1 MFKRIRNI
9 FFTGILVLLPLIGSI
24 YVIWVLLNIMDKV
37 TGPMVETFF
46 GRDLPGIGTIFTF
59 VIIFLVGL
67 FATNLIGRRI
77 IHFGEKILMKIPF
90 FRSIYI
96 SLKKVLE
103 AMFSQHHD
111 SFKKPVL
118 FEYPRKDLYQIGF
131 LTRKT
136 STYFDVVTGHEL
148 YNIFLPTTPNPTS
161 GMFVL
166 VPKEDTI
173 ILDIS
178 IEEALK
184 LIISGGILS
193 PEGIPVINNERV
205 KGVNEER

>member
-1 MFKRIRNI
+1 
-9 FFTGILVLLPLIGSI
+9 
-24 YVIWVLLNIMDKV
+24 MDRV
-37 TGPMVETFF
+37 TGPVVETIT
-46 GRDLPGIGTIFTF
+46 GRDLPGVGLILSLL
-59 VIIFLVGL
+59 IIFLVGL
-67 FATNLIGRRI
+67 FATNIIGKKI
-77 IHFGEKILMKIPF
+77 IHIGEKFLMKIPF

-118 FEYPRKDLYQIGF
+118 FEYPRKGLFQIGF

-136 STYFDVVTGHEL
+136 SPYFDAVTGKEL

-161 GMFVL
+161 GMFIL
-166 VPKEDTI
+166 VPREETI
-173 ILDIS
+173 LLDIS

-193 PEGIPVINNERV
+193 PEGIPVINEERV
-205 KGVNEER
+205 KGASKER